1 MRRFAPPPM
10 QFVHQTKTT
19 MANDDEEIVPDS
31 EDEVFDDEQQYS
43 GGMLIDEGY
52 EEDLMCVQSGSM

>member
-1 MRRFAPPPM
+1 
-10 QFVHQTKTT
+10 

-31 EDEVFDDEQQYS
+31 EDEVFDDEEQQYS

-52 EEDLMCVQSGSM
+52 EEDLMCVQSGSMQLLSIK